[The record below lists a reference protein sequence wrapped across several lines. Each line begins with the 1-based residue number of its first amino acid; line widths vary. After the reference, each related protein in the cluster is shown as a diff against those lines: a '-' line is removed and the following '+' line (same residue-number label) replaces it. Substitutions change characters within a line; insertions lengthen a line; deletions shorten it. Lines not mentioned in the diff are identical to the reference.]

1 MARLRTVHRNWQSE
15 IKDGKFYSL
24 QTRYNYCNGCTGH
37 FAFQKIIS
45 SPLLI
50 LSGFDDDEN
59 IQQITES
66 IRRHAQRK
74 KAAKVL

>member
-1 MARLRTVHRNWQSE
+1 MASFIRYKHDTITVMDVLDICISE
-15 IKDGKFYSL
+15 NNKFSFVL
-24 QTRYNYCNGCTGH
+24 
-37 FAFQKIIS
+37 
-45 SPLLI
+45 

>member
-1 MARLRTVHRNWQSE
+1 MYIKMASFIRYKHNTITVMDVLDICISE
-15 IKDGKFYSL
+15 NNKLSFIL
-24 QTRYNYCNGCTGH
+24 
-37 FAFQKIIS
+37 
-45 SPLLI
+45 